1 MSALSCGICVNDY
14 GGMVV
19 PMHLSCCQNHICFDC
34 AEKDRARQ
42 IGELIG
48 NKKQIK
54 CIYCNRLFHSSKET
68 PWSVNKTLIEVANM
82 TVDLSGVRAAQGTIM
97 PMQSSVVTL
106 RSGSSTTR
114 RRTRAMAAETNH
126 EPADTDTATNDPL
139 SSSTTSHPRV
149 QEEPE
154 GVAVSDRQGQE
165 ITTEL
170 LIPQATIVTPH

>member
-14 GGMVV
+14 GGMIV

-97 PMQSSVVTL
+97 PAQVLPGVEQEQWQRRQIMNLQIQIQPQTTL
-106 RSGSSTTR
+106 CP
-114 RRTRAMAAETNH
+114 H
-126 EPADTDTATNDPL
+126 L
-139 SSSTTSHPRV
+139 QH
-149 QEEPE
+149 
-154 GVAVSDRQGQE
+154 
-165 ITTEL
+165 
-170 LIPQATIVTPH
+170 LIPEYKRNQRGSQLVIGKGKRSQLSF

>member
-97 PMQSSVVTL
+97 PMQSSVVTP

-114 RRTRAMAAETNH
+114 RREQEQWQRRQIMNLQIQIQQQTTLCPHLQHLITEYKRNQRGSQLVIGKGKRSQ
-126 EPADTDTATNDPL
+126 L
-139 SSSTTSHPRV
+139 SF
-149 QEEPE
+149 
-154 GVAVSDRQGQE
+154 
-165 ITTEL
+165 
-170 LIPQATIVTPH
+170 